1 MKADKNFNMAKP
13 IKKILSTI
21 LDPVERKIFKN
32 AMIEAQLDYEAAKK
46 KALTSKKD
54 KEPT

>member
-21 LDPVERKIFKN
+21 LDPVERKIFKD
-32 AMIEAQLDYEAAKK
+32 AMISAQLDYEAAKK
-46 KALTSKKD
+46 KSLTSKRE
-54 KEPT
+54 KEAA

>member
-21 LDPVERKIFKN
+21 LDPVERKIFKD
-32 AMIEAQLDYEAAKK
+32 AMISAQLDYEAAKK
-46 KALTSKKD
+46 KSLTSKKEKD
-54 KEPT
+54 AV